1 MDQLITS
8 LGIILGFTFL
18 GLLIGI
24 SILSTKLREKIGNNP
39 ETKDIVTKT
48 IFNIL
53 SLNGIFVISLFLIIF
68 ALLFSNPLV
77 I

>member
-68 ALLFSNPLV
+68 ALLFSNPLA

>member
-1 MDQLITS
+1 MNQLITS

-68 ALLFSNPLV
+68 VLLFSNPLA

>member
-8 LGIILGFTFL
+8 LGIMLGFTFL

-24 SILSTKLREKIGNNP
+24 SILSAKLREKIGNNP

>member
-8 LGIILGFTFL
+8 LGIMLGFTFL

-68 ALLFSNPLV
+68 ALLFSNPLA